1 MWILSRPGLYS
12 KPTQDDGIVMTIG
25 TWEPAK
31 SSSLTL
37 ERLQD
42 LLTQIS
48 GLDENALAASLN
60 DEFIRSNSQ
69 LMKLDADSWQVAKQL
84 TEDDLVALV
93 RFFTLAEM
101 QLSGWE
107 AGNRNPVIPLVRI
120 LKKRDQFS
128 PELRKWIKSS
138 TDNRYLPYGSA
149 L

>member
-1 MWILSRPGLYS
+1 
-12 KPTQDDGIVMTIG
+12 MTIG

-31 SSSLTL
+31 SSSLTV
-37 ERLQD
+37 ERLQE

-48 GLDENALAASLN
+48 SLEENALTASLN
-60 DEFIRSNSQ
+60 DDFIRSNSQ
-69 LMKLDADSWQVAKQL
+69 LMKLDAISWQVAEQL
-84 TEDDLVALV
+84 AEDDLVALI

-107 AGNRNPVIPLVRI
+107 AGNRSPVIPLVKI
-120 LKKRDQFS
+120 LKQRNQFS
-128 PELRKWIKSS
+128 QELRKWIKTS